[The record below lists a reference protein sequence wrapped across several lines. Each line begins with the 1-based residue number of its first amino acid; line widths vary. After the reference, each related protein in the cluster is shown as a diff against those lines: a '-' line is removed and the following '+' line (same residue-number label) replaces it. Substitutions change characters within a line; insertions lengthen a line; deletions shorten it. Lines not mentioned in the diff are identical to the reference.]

1 VGRQSNWPG
10 LHGRQGKDQVRGWC
24 RYVGS
29 PLPISSTSSTGPGV
43 RPKRE
48 REAPIGMHATICILS
63 GIGNHSE
70 RSGDDRARL
79 VQAIEAGRAAR
90 AEMGSSNTL
99 TVPRKRELRRVIREG
114 DEAARA
120 IAKRDVGDESP

>member
-1 VGRQSNWPG
+1 
-10 LHGRQGKDQVRGWC
+10 
-24 RYVGS
+24 
-29 PLPISSTSSTGPGV
+29 
-43 RPKRE
+43 
-48 REAPIGMHATICILS
+48 MHATICILS

-114 DEAARA
+114 DEAASTL
-120 IAKRDVGDESP
+120 AKRDVGDESF